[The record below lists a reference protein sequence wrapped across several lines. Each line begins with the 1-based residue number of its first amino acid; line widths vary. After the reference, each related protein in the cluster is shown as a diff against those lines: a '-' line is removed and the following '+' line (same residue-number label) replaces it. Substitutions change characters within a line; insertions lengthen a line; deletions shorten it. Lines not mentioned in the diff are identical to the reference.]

1 MQKRARVLI
10 VDDDPDFVESTKTV
24 LESKLYDVVVARN
37 GEEGVRLARELHP
50 DLILLDVIMPV
61 KDGFTAAEQ
70 IKKDEQLRK
79 IPLLMLTSFSQRHG
93 ETNIAV
99 SRGYEL
105 EAEDY
110 IEKPITPDQLLATVS
125 KYLKR

>member
-37 GEEGVRLARELHP
+37 GEEGVRLARERHP
-50 DLILLDVIMPV
+50 DLILLDVIMPG

-70 IKKDEQLRK
+70 LKKDEQLRK
-79 IPLLMLTSFSQRHG
+79 IPVLMLTSFSQRHG